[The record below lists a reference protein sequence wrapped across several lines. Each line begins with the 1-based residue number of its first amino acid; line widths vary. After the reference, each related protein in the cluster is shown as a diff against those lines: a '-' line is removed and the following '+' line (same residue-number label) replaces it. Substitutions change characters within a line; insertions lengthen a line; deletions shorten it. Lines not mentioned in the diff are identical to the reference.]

1 MELDMVTSFPPFPF
15 STHYDD
21 PTPSSHWGMIDLNE
35 HSNGLV
41 DMLIARLSELA
52 IESHLEAETTKDMD
66 NDTIAPDSTGTVS
79 DDSSDE
85 DWMDEFY
92 DMDLDEELHETYQ
105 MGKCLG
111 YMPLIT
117 YSNSYSPLGIECL
130 SDEDIDSIKMFSL
143 IREGHISCTPHS
155 KIATSWG
162 TRLHTGT

>member
-1 MELDMVTSFPPFPF
+1 MHLDMDTSSPPSPF

-21 PTPSSHWGMIDLNE
+21 PMPSSHWGMINLYE

-41 DMLIARLSELA
+41 DTLITRLSELA
-52 IESHLEAETTKDMD
+52 IKSHLEAETTKDMD
-66 NDTIAPDSTGTVS
+66 NDMITLDSTGAVS

-117 YSNSYSPLGIECL
+117 YPT
-130 SDEDIDSIKMFSL
+130 
-143 IREGHISCTPHS
+143 HI
-155 KIATSWG
+155 
-162 TRLHTGT
+162 LH